1 MVAITTSKKNFSTL
15 IDLQLQANKNL
26 ESIKKIMEF
35 DRVIQLA
42 NLYETRQIDADGDRL
57 EDVQKKALETSEIR
71 NKQQEELN
79 DNIKKIKE
87 TLHEIKKR
95 IAGKSGTKTA
105 PNDLSEKEMD
115 QMKQDEKTNKL
126 LEQIEENTKKE
137 KEVKKRSEEPKS
149 QLGLLG
155 TSIAIALGSL
165 LGVLLAQVK
174 IIKATFKALE
184 FRKLFNPL
192 VAKIKTIPTYFNKV
206 LELFK
211 KNIAAGFAK
220 FSTKLSGM
228 IPESIKNIGQTLT
241 KFFKPISESM
251 SEIKKYSAPISK
263 VISKITNT
271 VKSLSG
277 IFSNIMSK
285 FSLFTKLVGAVAK
298 IVSKIAYPLMIVM
311 GLFDGIMGAI
321 EGFKE
326 EGILGGVKGFVVGL
340 INSVFMSFFDLIKDG
355 ISWLLGKLG
364 FEDAE
369 KFLDSFSF
377 QDLFKEFVDLIYKPF
392 EWLFEGIGKLK
403 DLLVGIEIPKFGMDL
418 GKFGDWTFGPYK
430 PFSGLASDNKLE
442 AKPSTPIQQLE
453 TKPIPN
459 KTADIVY
466 EKSSELTNVSN
477 NPVSAPTTVIAAP
490 STNVK
495 QTKNYMMNI
504 PVRNQDVSINSFYKS
519 RLMA

>member
-42 NLYETRQIDADGDRL
+42 NLYETKQIDADGDRL
-57 EDVQKKALETSEIR
+57 EDIQKKALEKSEIR

-79 DNIKKIKE
+79 ANIKRIKE
-87 TLHEIKKR
+87 TLYEIRNRITKK
-95 IAGKSGTKTA
+95 AETKTT
-105 PNDLSEKEMD
+105 PEDLSEKELD
-115 QMKQDEKTNKL
+115 QMKRDEKTSKL

-149 QLGLLG
+149 QLGLLAS
-155 TSIAIALGSL
+155 SIAVALGSL

-174 IIKATFKALE
+174 IIKATFKALN
-184 FRKLFNPL
+184 FGKLFEPL
-192 VAKIKTIPTYFNKV
+192 VAKIKTIPTFFNTA

-211 KNIAAGFAK
+211 KNITAGL
-220 FSTKLSGM
+220 TKLSGAL
-228 IPESIKNIGQTLT
+228 PDSIKNIGQTLT
-241 KFFKPISESM
+241 KFFKPISDFM
-251 SEIKKYSAPISK
+251 GEIKKYSTPIGK
-263 VISKITNT
+263 VISRITST
-271 VKSLSG
+271 VKSISG

-285 FSLFTKLVGAVAK
+285 FSIFGKILGTVAK
-298 IVSKIAYPLMIVM
+298 TVSKIATPLLIIK
-311 GLFDGIMGAI
+311 GLFDGVVEAI
-321 EGFKE
+321 EGYKE
-326 EGILGGVKGFVVGL
+326 GGILGGVKGFIVGL

-355 ISWLLGKLG
+355 ISWVLGKLG

-392 EWLFEGIGKLK
+392 EWLADGIGKLK

-442 AKPSTPIQQLE
+442 AKPTTPPIQQLE

-466 EKSSELTNVSN
+466 EKSSELTNISN

-504 PVRNQDVSINSFYKS
+504 PVRNQDSSINSFYKS